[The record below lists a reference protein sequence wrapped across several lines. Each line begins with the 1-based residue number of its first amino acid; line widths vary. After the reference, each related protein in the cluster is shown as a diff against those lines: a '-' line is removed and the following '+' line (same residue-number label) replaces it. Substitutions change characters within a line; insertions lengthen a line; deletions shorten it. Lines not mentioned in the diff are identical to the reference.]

1 MLNALALR
9 HTEGIEHAD
18 QVLRAEE
25 THQIVLEGDVE
36 AGRTRVALTS
46 GTTAQLVVNA
56 TRLVALGAN
65 HAETTETIG
74 FLYFILYCLLGI
86 ITHRLFPA
94 SNLFLQPMRLF
105 ARPYIQLSK
114 RCLIIVLTLRVVLFL
129 LFLRQ
134 CLD

>member
-36 AGRTRVALTS
+36 AGGTRVALTA

-56 TRLVALGAN
+56 ARLMALGADY
-65 HAETTETIG
+65 TETAESSDLG
-74 FLYFILYCLLGI
+74 LQFLRLL
-86 ITHRLFPA
+86 
-94 SNLFLQPMRLF
+94 
-105 ARPYIQLSK
+105 ARKLVHL
-114 RCLIIVLTLRVVLFL
+114 RECVGVIVLALRIVLLL

>member
-9 HTEGIEHAD
+9 HTEGIKHTD
-18 QVLRAEE
+18 QVLGAEE

-46 GTTAQLVVNA
+46 GTAAQLVVNA
-56 TRLVALGAN
+56 ARLMALGAD
-65 HAETTETIG
+65 HTETAESSDLG
-74 FLYFILYCLLGI
+74 LQFL
-86 ITHRLFPA
+86 
-94 SNLFLQPMRLF
+94 RLF
-105 ARPYIQLSK
+105 ARKLVHL
-114 RCLIIVLTLRVVLFL
+114 RECVGVVVLALRIVLLL